1 MEMTISIDET
11 DIKTIK
17 EFVEEKLSQ
26 FLVNNLSDFNHCLFI
41 LQSIMEK
48 LNEIEKTFDEE

>member
-1 MEMTISIDET
+1 MEMSISIDRT

-17 EFVEEKLSQ
+17 EFAEEKLSQ

-41 LQSIMEK
+41 LQSVMDK
-48 LNEIEKTFDEE
+48 LKEAE

>member
-48 LNEIEKTFDEE
+48 LKEAEEYINKE